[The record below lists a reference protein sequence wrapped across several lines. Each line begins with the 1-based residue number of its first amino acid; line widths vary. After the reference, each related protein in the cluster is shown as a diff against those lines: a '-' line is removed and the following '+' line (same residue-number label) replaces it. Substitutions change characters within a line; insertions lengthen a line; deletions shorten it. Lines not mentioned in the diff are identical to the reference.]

1 VSRVIAWF
9 VHNSVAA
16 NLLMALLVVG
26 GLLSLPAIHQEEF
39 PSIETDLVRISVEYR
54 GAAPE
59 EVEQGVC
66 IRIEE
71 EIEGT
76 PGIDRISSM
85 AVEGACVLTVELIV
99 GTDTAAALDEIKN
112 RVDAIATFPVE
123 AETPVVSLVVMT
135 NRVVQLALTG
145 DADERTLVEIGK
157 RVRDE
162 IAALPG
168 VSQVALTFARP
179 YEISI
184 EISEETLR
192 RHELTFDGVT
202 AAVRRWSLDLPGGSV
217 KTVGGEI
224 LLRTKGQAYRGADFE
239 NVVVLTRTDG
249 TTITLGE
256 IAEVRDGF
264 EDVDL
269 RARLDGRP
277 AALIQ
282 VERIGEEDIIA
293 IAERVHSYVASGPT
307 WLPEGVRL
315 EVFDDEAAALGQRL
329 DALLENAR
337 NGLVLVLLILG
348 LFLRFRLALWVAAGV
363 PIAFLG
369 GLMFFPAVGLSI
381 STLSVMAFILVLGI
395 VVDDAIVVGESVYTQ
410 ERRGL
415 DQVAAAI
422 RGTQEVYVPVIFGV
436 MTTVAAFLPLMLV
449 PGPMGRFFG
458 VIGVTAIL
466 CLVFSLLESQLIL
479 PAHLAHRRTDSRGE
493 HPNRVVALWQRVQ
506 GRFGNGLEE
515 LGSGRYRRLL
525 GRAIE
530 YRYVVLAGAI
540 GVLLIAAALF
550 ASGRLRY
557 QFFPAIEGDIV
568 YASLTMP
575 PGTPVE
581 ATEQA
586 VLQIEGAANLLRD
599 EFTSEDGSAVVRV
612 LTTIGNFQTR
622 DGPPD
627 LSVKSGGSHL
637 AEVSLELIPSDERDF
652 GGHAVAQ
659 RWRALTGGVTD
670 AVQLVF
676 TADAF
681 STGKPIDVS
690 LRGGSIE
697 TLTAAARAV
706 RIQLAG
712 YPGLSDIG
720 DSFRAG
726 KQELKLSLQP
736 EARPLGLTLRDLASQ
751 VRQAFYGEEVQR
763 IQRGRDDVRVMLRYP
778 ESERRSLGNLEEM
791 RIRAAGGI
799 EVPFSNVAG
808 ADLGRGYSTIR
819 RTDRMRAVNV
829 SAEVDRA
836 VTTPESVLADLER
849 RLPTILEPFG
859 DVSFSLEGEQRMHNE
874 AATGLV
880 RGALLGLLLIYA
892 LLAIPL
898 GSYTQPLIIMSVIP
912 FGAVGAVMG
921 HLLMGWDVVFFS
933 VLGIVALSGVV
944 VNASLVLVHYVNSR
958 RAEGTPYVEAVS
970 RAGVARFRPI
980 VLTSATTFA
989 GLVPLMF
996 VQSLQTRMLVPMA
1009 ISLAFG
1015 VLFAAIVTLLLVPCL
1030 YVVLEDLKH
1039 LRHRRSQH
1047 PAEEGHPGTVP
1058 MAGG

>member
-1 VSRVIAWF
+1 VSRIIAWF

-26 GLLSLPAIHQEEF
+26 GLLSLPSIHQEEF

-76 PGIDRISSM
+76 PGIDRIHSL
-85 AVEGACVLTVELIV
+85 AVEGACVVTVELVV

-123 AETPVVSLVVMT
+123 AEAPVVSLVVMT
-135 NRVVQLALTG
+135 NRVVQIALTG

-168 VSQVALTFARP
+168 VSQVSLNFARP

-184 EISEETLR
+184 EVSEETLR
-192 RHELTFDGVT
+192 RHEITFDVV
-202 AAVRRWSLDLPGGSV
+202 AEAVRRWSLDMPGGSV
-217 KTVGGEI
+217 KTSGGEI

-239 NVVVLTRTDG
+239 DVVVLTRTDG

-269 RARLDGRP
+269 RARLGGRP
-277 AALIQ
+277 AVLIL
-282 VERIGEEDIIA
+282 VERIGEEDTIA
-293 IAERVHSYVASGPT
+293 IAERVHAYIASGPS
-307 WLPEGVRL
+307 WLPEGARL

-369 GLMFFPAVGLSI
+369 GLMFFPAMGLSI

-415 DQVAAAI
+415 DQVSAAI

-479 PAHLAHRRTDSRGE
+479 PAHLAHRRTDSRGR
-493 HPNRVVALWQRVQ
+493 HPNAMVALWQRVQ
-506 GRFGNGLEE
+506 GIFGDGLER
-515 LGSGRYRRLL
+515 LGSGAYDRFL

-530 YRYVVLAGAI
+530 FRYVVLAGAV
-540 GVLLIAAALF
+540 GVLLISAALF

-557 QFFPAIEGDIV
+557 QFFPAVEGDIV

-581 ATEQA
+581 TTEAAAFQIEQA
-586 VLQIEGAANLLRD
+586 AESLRD
-599 EFTSEDGSAVVRV
+599 ELRHGDDSAVVRV

-627 LSVKSGGSHL
+627 LSVKTGGSHL
-637 AEVSLELIPSDERDF
+637 AEVSLELVPGDTRDF
-652 GGHAVAQ
+652 GGHEVAQ
-659 RWRALTGGVTD
+659 RWRELTGGVPD

-676 TADAF
+676 SADAF
-681 STGKPIDVS
+681 SAGKPIDVS

-697 TLTAAARAV
+697 ALTAAARAV
-706 RIQLAG
+706 KLQLAG

-726 KQELKLSLQP
+726 KQELKLSLLP
-736 EARPLGLTLRDLASQ
+736 EARPLGLSLRDLASQ

-778 ESERRSLGNLEEM
+778 DSERRSLGNLEEM
-791 RIRAAGGI
+791 RIRTSGGI

-819 RTDRMRAVNV
+819 RSDRMRAVNV
-829 SAEVDRA
+829 SAHVDRT
-836 VTTPESVLADLER
+836 VTTPESVLADLQR
-849 RLPTILEPFG
+849 RLPTILEGFG
-859 DVSFSLEGEQRMHNE
+859 GVSFSLEGEQRMHSE
-874 AATGLV
+874 AAGGLV
-880 RGALLGLLLIYA
+880 RGAVLGLLLIYA

-898 GSYTQPLIIMSVIP
+898 RSYTQPLIIMSVIP

-944 VNASLVLVHYVNSR
+944 VNASLVLVHYVNAR
-958 RAEGTPYVEAVS
+958 RAEGTPYIEAVS

-996 VQSLQTRMLVPMA
+996 VGSLQTRMLVPMA

-1015 VLFAAIVTLLLVPCL
+1015 VLFAAIVTLFLVPCL
-1030 YVVLEDLKH
+1030 YVILEDLGH
-1039 LRHRRSQH
+1039 ARHRRSH
-1047 PAEEGHPGTVP
+1047 RAAGEEPPAAVP